1 MSNQKLPPQKKK
13 SSGPDGCLGEVYQ
26 TFKEVMPIL
35 LKLSPQK

>member
-26 TFKEVMPIL
+26 TFKEVVVVVI
-35 LKLSPQK
+35 